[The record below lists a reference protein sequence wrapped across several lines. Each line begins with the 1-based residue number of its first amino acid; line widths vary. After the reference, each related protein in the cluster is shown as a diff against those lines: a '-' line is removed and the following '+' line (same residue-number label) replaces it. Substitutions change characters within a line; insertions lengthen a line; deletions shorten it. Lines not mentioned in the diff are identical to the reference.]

1 MTKAVKV
8 RVGEVTIDGAIV
20 AYKIVASGNLEAHDL
35 LVRHLGPKTK
45 WKRIKVRSTPESLAG
60 PARVVGKIPN

>member
-20 AYKIVASGNLEAHDL
+20 AYKIVASSNLEAHDL

-45 WKRIKVRSTPESLAG
+45 
-60 PARVVGKIPN
+60 